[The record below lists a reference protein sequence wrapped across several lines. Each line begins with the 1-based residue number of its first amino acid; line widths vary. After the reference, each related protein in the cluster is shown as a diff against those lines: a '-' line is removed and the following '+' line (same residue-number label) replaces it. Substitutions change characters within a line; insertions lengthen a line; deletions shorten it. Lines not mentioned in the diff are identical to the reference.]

1 MGDRAAVPLAV
12 GLLAVDHRAAV
23 HLVVHLVVHLA
34 LEVVV
39 HRLHLEAAVF
49 RLPLEVVVLRVAIA
63 LEGQIPFPVAVLPTD
78 TRLVDIRLD
87 THLVIAAAPPLA
99 LEMASGLP

>member
-1 MGDRAAVPLAV
+1 VGDRAAVPLAV

-23 HLVVHLVVHLA
+23 RLVVHLA